1 MYSIVHNVHI
11 LEYLQLSNTNIF
23 WQLFFS
29 TAFENNTAEI
39 PLNLSFFYLFLMY
52 GIFPQNKACLC

>member
-1 MYSIVHNVHI
+1 MYSIVHHVHI
-11 LEYLQLSNTNIF
+11 LEHLQLDNTNTC

-39 PLNLSFFYLFLMY
+39 ILNLSFFYLFLTY
-52 GIFPQNKACLC
+52 GIFPPNKDCLR